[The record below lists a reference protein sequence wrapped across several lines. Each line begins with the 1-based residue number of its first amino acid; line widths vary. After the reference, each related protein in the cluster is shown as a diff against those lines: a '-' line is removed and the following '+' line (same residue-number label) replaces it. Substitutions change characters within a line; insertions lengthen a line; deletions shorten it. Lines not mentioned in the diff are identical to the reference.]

1 VCYKRRIL
9 LDLKWGETD
18 ENSSEG
24 EDSEG
29 EDRVSENENDSEANE
44 EKK

>member
-1 VCYKRRIL
+1 VCYEGRIL
-9 LDLKWGETD
+9 LDFKWGETD
-18 ENSSEG
+18 ENS
-24 EDSEG
+24 SEG